1 MTDKCL
7 LQPCMW
13 VHTGCVVYPLVS
25 SCSFTVLW
33 LAEFSPSHLH
43 SSLWI
48 KDMALY
54 SQKDTAGGSCLN
66 LSKLLLLVLLLF
78 LTDKHRKEQHRQEQ
92 LSTKFLKLSEVANPV
107 GVDETTFLSGLS
119 HKNKLLAMSATHGL
133 YNYSV
138 NLPGRSCM
146 ALSWTLLSVIYIFC
160 S

>member
-1 MTDKCL
+1 MCGVSPCQFLFIHSVVTRRVL
-7 LQPCMW
+7 SLPPPQQPLNQGHGS
-13 VHTGCVVYPLVS
+13 V
-25 SCSFTVLW
+25 
-33 LAEFSPSHLH
+33 FSERH
-43 SSLWI
+43 S
-48 KDMALY
+48 
-54 SQKDTAGGSCLN
+54 GSLN

-146 ALSWTLLSVIYIFC
+146 ALS
-160 S
+160 